1 MWCVSYYTSHCHLQ
15 FHVRSKPGLEEEED
29 RFKGAWEVG
38 WDSHEYLVARDGDHL
53 ITSFEC
59 DLCIFVKLK
68 NRYPIATSDQD
79 KRLAACI
86 WRVILDTF

>member
-1 MWCVSYYTSHCHLQ
+1 
-15 FHVRSKPGLEEEED
+15 
-29 RFKGAWEVG
+29 
-38 WDSHEYLVARDGDHL
+38 VARDGDHL

-79 KRLAACI
+79 KRLAAYI
-86 WRVILDTF
+86 